1 MILFWEWIKKNHP
14 QVYLEECKYKIKK
27 THMPKFIK
35 TELKSDSHSDLDLEL
50 EKIEAKINNVLES
63 GSDYDSVYDPV
74 HSFFYLHGWLQI
86 KMILKNNKSD
96 SHKLS
101 DSYK

>member
-14 QVYLEECKYKIKK
+14 QVYLDECKYKIKK

-35 TELKSDSHSDLDLEL
+35 TELKWDSHLDLDL

-74 HSFFYLHGWLQI
+74 RWSFYLLFY
-86 KMILKNNKSD
+86 LD
-96 SHKLS
+96 
-101 DSYK
+101 DYK

>member
-1 MILFWEWIKKNHP
+1 M
-14 QVYLEECKYKIKK
+14 KK

-35 TELKSDSHSDLDLEL
+35 TELKSDSHSHLDLDL

-74 HSFFYLHGWLQI
+74 H
-86 KMILKNNKSD
+86 
-96 SHKLS
+96 
-101 DSYK
+101 

>member
-27 THMPKFIK
+27 THMPIFIK
-35 TELKSDSHSDLDLEL
+35 TELKSDSHSHLDLDLE
-50 EKIEAKINNVLES
+50 KIKAKINNVLES

-74 HSFFYLHGWLQI
+74 HWFFYLLFY
-86 KMILKNNKSD
+86 LD
-96 SHKLS
+96 
-101 DSYK
+101 DYK